1 MLWLLVLVRAATRN
15 KAMDEAGAEGE
26 EEMGQESMKWWG

>member
-1 MLWLLVLVRAATRN
+1 MLWLLVLVKAATRN

-26 EEMGQESMKWWG
+26 EEMEQGSMKWWG